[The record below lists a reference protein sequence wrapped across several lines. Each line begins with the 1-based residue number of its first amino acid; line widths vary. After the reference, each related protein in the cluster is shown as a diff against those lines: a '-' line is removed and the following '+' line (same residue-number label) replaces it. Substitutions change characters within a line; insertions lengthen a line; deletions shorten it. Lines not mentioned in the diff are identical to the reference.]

1 MQQADDGNGGFGM
14 KDMED
19 ELRVLEDK
27 LDAEDVDE
35 LFCVACNKEMRNEK
49 AFASHRKQKKH
60 IENVER
66 LRETLLKDELVSS
79 DELKDDSDAE
89 SQEIEH
95 IVVETND
102 SIDITISEQLEED
115 NKEESKNITSKRK
128 TKCKRKKPNKNTSK
142 TSDINTDLGCAVCK
156 KEYPSKNKLFKH
168 LKETGH
174 SVALG

>member
-1 MQQADDGNGGFGM
+1 MQQVDDGNGGFGM

-60 IENVER
+60 LENVER
-66 LRETLLKDELVSS
+66 LRETLLNDELLSS

-89 SQEIEH
+89 SEKIEH
-95 IVVETND
+95 VTVDEPNN
-102 SIDITISEQLEED
+102 SIDIISEHLEED
-115 NKEESKNITSKRK
+115 NKEVTKNINSK
-128 TKCKRKKPNKNTSK
+128 
-142 TSDINTDLGCAVCK
+142 
-156 KEYPSKNKLFKH
+156 
-168 LKETGH
+168 
-174 SVALG
+174 